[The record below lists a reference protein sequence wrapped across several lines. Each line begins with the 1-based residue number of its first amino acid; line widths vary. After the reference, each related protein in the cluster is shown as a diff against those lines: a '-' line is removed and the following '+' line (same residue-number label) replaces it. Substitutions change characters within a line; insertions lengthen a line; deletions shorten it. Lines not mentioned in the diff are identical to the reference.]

1 MPSDEAALNTG
12 PTGFAFFGDE
22 IILKKKKKK
31 KKKPKGIPETWA
43 GSDLFPLI
51 KNETFHN

>member
-1 MPSDEAALNTG
+1 MPSDKAVLNTA

-22 IILKKKKKK
+22 IIFREKK

-43 GSDLFPLI
+43 GSDIFPLI

>member
-1 MPSDEAALNTG
+1 MPSDEAALNAG

-22 IILKKKKKK
+22 IILNNKKK

>member
-1 MPSDEAALNTG
+1 MPSDEAALNAG
-12 PTGFAFFGDE
+12 LTGFAFFGEE
-22 IILKKKKKK
+22 IILKKKKK